1 MVRKSIPDR
10 AQHLIIGGGI
20 VGCSVAYHLAKM
32 GHQDVV
38 LLEQG
43 QLSCGTT
50 WHAAGLVGQLRSQPA
65 MTNLIRYST
74 QLYEQL
80 NSETGLETGWKECG
94 SVTVAR
100 SDDRMKML
108 QRTAAAARVQG
119 VDVDVITGAEAQEK
133 WPIMQVEDV
142 KGGLWMPG
150 DGKANPTDLTQSLA
164 KGARMK
170 GANIIEDVKVTDIL
184 TKEGVVTG
192 VVTDHGTILAEVV
205 VNCGGQWARKLGQM
219 CGVDVPLH
227 SAEHMYIV
235 TEKIE
240 GITPDLPVLRDPDGY
255 IYFKEETGGLVMGGF
270 EPEAK
275 PWAMDGIP
283 EKFFFQLL
291 PDDWDQFEVLLE
303 NALIRVPQMAETGV
317 RQFYNGPESFTPDN
331 NYLLGEAPELKNF
344 FIGAGFNSM
353 GIASAGGAGRAL
365 AEWIVEGAPT
375 SDLFAVD
382 IRRFANF
389 NNNPSWLHDRVKET
403 LGLHYAM
410 PWPNR
415 ELDTARPFRRSALF
429 DRLAAKNAVFGSK
442 MGWERPNFFATSGQ
456 NAEIKYSFGRQN
468 WHDAVA
474 AEHKHTREAVSVFDQ
489 SSFAKFLVQGR
500 DACAQL
506 NRICAGNVD
515 VEVGK
520 TVYTGLLNQRGGYE
534 SDLTVLRLKTQE
546 FMLITGS
553 AQAVRDADWIGRN
566 VDTEAH
572 IFLTDVTSAWSVLAL
587 MGPRSRDV
595 LKKLT
600 KVDLSNKAFP
610 FASWQQIDL
619 GYATVIANRM
629 TYVGELGWELVVPV
643 EFTVGVYEDL
653 MLAGADS
660 GIRDAG
666 YYALEGLRLEK
677 GFRAWSRELTPDIS
691 PFQAGL
697 GFTVDFEKPC
707 GFVGKEALLLAKVNP
722 EHMRTRVVQLV
733 LDDDGPQL
741 WGGEAVLCDGIEI
754 GEVRSAAY
762 GHSLG
767 ACVALCH
774 LNAKERITMDFLKM
788 HKFEIDLAGVKL
800 SAKVCL
806 KSPYD
811 PASERPKADG

>member
-270 EPEAK
+270 
-275 PWAMDGIP
+275 
-283 EKFFFQLL
+283 
-291 PDDWDQFEVLLE
+291 
-303 NALIRVPQMAETGV
+303 
-317 RQFYNGPESFTPDN
+317 
-331 NYLLGEAPELKNF
+331 
-344 FIGAGFNSM
+344 
-353 GIASAGGAGRAL
+353 
-365 AEWIVEGAPT
+365 
-375 SDLFAVD
+375 
-382 IRRFANF
+382 
-389 NNNPSWLHDRVKET
+389 
-403 LGLHYAM
+403 
-410 PWPNR
+410 
-415 ELDTARPFRRSALF
+415 
-429 DRLAAKNAVFGSK
+429 
-442 MGWERPNFFATSGQ
+442 
-456 NAEIKYSFGRQN
+456 
-468 WHDAVA
+468 
-474 AEHKHTREAVSVFDQ
+474 
-489 SSFAKFLVQGR
+489 
-500 DACAQL
+500 
-506 NRICAGNVD
+506 
-515 VEVGK
+515 
-520 TVYTGLLNQRGGYE
+520 
-534 SDLTVLRLKTQE
+534 
-546 FMLITGS
+546 
-553 AQAVRDADWIGRN
+553 
-566 VDTEAH
+566 
-572 IFLTDVTSAWSVLAL
+572 
-587 MGPRSRDV
+587 
-595 LKKLT
+595 
-600 KVDLSNKAFP
+600 
-610 FASWQQIDL
+610 
-619 GYATVIANRM
+619 
-629 TYVGELGWELVVPV
+629 
-643 EFTVGVYEDL
+643 
-653 MLAGADS
+653 
-660 GIRDAG
+660 
-666 YYALEGLRLEK
+666 
-677 GFRAWSRELTPDIS
+677 
-691 PFQAGL
+691 
-697 GFTVDFEKPC
+697 
-707 GFVGKEALLLAKVNP
+707 
-722 EHMRTRVVQLV
+722 
-733 LDDDGPQL
+733 
-741 WGGEAVLCDGIEI
+741 
-754 GEVRSAAY
+754 
-762 GHSLG
+762 
-767 ACVALCH
+767 
-774 LNAKERITMDFLKM
+774 
-788 HKFEIDLAGVKL
+788 
-800 SAKVCL
+800 
-806 KSPYD
+806 
-811 PASERPKADG
+811 